1 MNKISG
7 KQVFKT
13 TVCVVVGAYVG
24 ACICAFIDGSIKGVV
39 QGMASLGNEIC
50 KETCDRCGVEYET
63 EED

>member
-39 QGMASLGNEIC
+39 QGMASLGNEIR
-50 KETCDRCGVEYET
+50 KETCDMCDIEYEET
-63 EED
+63 EE

>member
-1 MNKISG
+1 MNKISE

-50 KETCDRCGVEYET
+50 KETCDRCDIEYEET
-63 EED
+63 EE

>member
-13 TVCVVVGAYVG
+13 TVCIVVGAYVG
-24 ACICAFIDGSIKGVV
+24 GCICAFIDGSIKDVI

-50 KETCDRCGVEYET
+50 KETCDRCGIEYEET
-63 EED
+63 EE